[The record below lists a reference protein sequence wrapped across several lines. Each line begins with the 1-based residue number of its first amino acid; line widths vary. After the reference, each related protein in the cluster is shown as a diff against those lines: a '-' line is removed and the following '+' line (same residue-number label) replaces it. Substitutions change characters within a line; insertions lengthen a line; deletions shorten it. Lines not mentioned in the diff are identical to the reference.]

1 MYEVLW
7 HTHPVSAGLGFKYW
21 IWTQFWQDVEVAHSL
36 ADWVLNVCLPKNQA
50 RVWPALYTFDSWLPG
65 LAARMLVTGNADQSW
80 KDGSGQQVGL
90 LWFPVTPIQRSWGLW
105 PFTEGWEAARFD
117 FFFLSSLFC
126 CYVFFFFLFQIFF
139 SPGFFFLPLPPV
151 ICFFLL
157 SFHFI
162 YLFFHNGANLCLYNS
177 VMLVNYKAK
186 MWGNHYPFLWRS
198 LLPPLIHCQSLPYFK
213 LHTTVLA
220 AIHIHDSTQTT
231 PIH

>member
-126 CYVFFFFLFQIFF
+126 CYVFCFFFCFRFFFLQAFF
-139 SPGFFFLPLPPV
+139 SFLSLQLFV
-151 ICFFLL
+151 
-157 SFHFI
+157 SFCSPFILFI
-162 YLFFHNGANLCLYNS
+162 YFFTMG
-177 VMLVNYKAK
+177 
-186 MWGNHYPFLWRS
+186 
-198 LLPPLIHCQSLPYFK
+198 
-213 LHTTVLA
+213 
-220 AIHIHDSTQTT
+220 QTCAYT
-231 PIH
+231 RVSC